1 MIATEHQPRALPL
14 YIRPGGGLEGSLLFL
29 TALVTTLV
37 IFGFCVLALGHGPIA
52 IYQTLYLGG
61 FGTWFSIQDTLIQA
75 APIMLTG
82 LCTALPARAG
92 ILVIGNEGALIIGGI
107 AAVLA
112 GVVLEGLSPWFGVP
126 LVAVAAAT
134 AGGLWIGAAGALR
147 HYRGVN
153 EVISTL
159 LMNYIAIAILLH
171 LVSGPIRDY
180 SRSLRQSSWSVPE
193 EFMLGSIP
201 GTMVHGGL
209 AIGVVVCL
217 IAFLLTRYSTFGFAT
232 DIMGGN
238 VRAARAVGLPIGRI
252 TLTACFLGGGAAGLA
267 GGIEIIAV
275 HGYASDS
282 LIVGYGY
289 AGILVAFAARFNPL
303 AVILIAILIG
313 GVSAAGG
320 LVERRF
326 GLPDAMTLVFQGI
339 LFLAVL
345 GSNTLVGQLGPWLN
359 KKVLGHAD

>member
-1 MIATEHQPRALPL
+1 MAAYGSNLVGRVL
-14 YIRPGGGLEGSLLFL
+14 IRPGSAMEGILLFL
-29 TALVTTLV
+29 
-37 IFGFCVLALGHGPIA
+37 LALGI
-52 IYQTLYLGG
+52 TLGLFGIFVAMLGHSPARIFYTQYVGG
-61 FGTWFSIQDTLIQA
+61 FGTWFSLQDTLIQA

-107 AAVLA
+107 AAVIL
-112 GVVLEGLSPWFGVP
+112 G
-126 LVAVAAAT
+126 VAVAGMPPAIGIILVTAGAAV
-134 AGGLWIGAAGALR
+134 AGGLWIGMAGALR
-147 HYRGVN
+147 YYRGVN
-153 EVISTL
+153 EVICTL
-159 LMNYIAIAILLH
+159 LLNYIAIALLLH

-180 SRSLRQSSWSVPE
+180 SRSLRPSSWSIPG

-201 GTMVHGGL
+201 GTMIHWGL
-209 AIGVVVCL
+209 AIGVVVCVL
-217 IAFLLTRYSTFGFAT
+217 AFIMTRYSTFGFST
-232 DIMGGN
+232 DVMGGN
-238 VRAARAVGLPIGRI
+238 VRAAQAVGLPVARI
-252 TLTACFLGGGAAGLA
+252 TLTVCFLGGAAAGLA
-267 GGIEIIAV
+267 GGIEIVAV

-282 LIVGYGY
+282 LVVGYGY

-313 GVSAAGG
+313 GVSASGG

-326 GLPDAMTLVFQGI
+326 GLPDATTLVFQGV

-359 KKVLGHAD
+359 KKVLRNGY

>member
-1 MIATEHQPRALPL
+1 MIATDYQSRTLPL
-14 YIRPGGGLEGSLLFL
+14 YIRPGGSVEGSLLFL
-29 TALVTTLV
+29 TALGTTLV
-37 IFGFCVLALGHGPIA
+37 IFGLLVLAMGHSPIA
-52 IYQTLYLGG
+52 IYQTQYLGG

-107 AAVLA
+107 AAVIA
-112 GVVLEGLSPWFGVP
+112 GVLFSELSPWLGIP
-126 LVAVAAAT
+126 LVALTAAT
-134 AGGLWIGAAGALR
+134 AGGFWIGIAGALR

-180 SRSLRQSSWSVPE
+180 SRSLRQSSWSVPS
-193 EFMLGSIP
+193 EFMLGTMP
-201 GTMVHGGL
+201 GTIVHWGL
-209 AIGVVVCL
+209 AIGIVVCL
-217 IAFLLTRYSTFGFAT
+217 TAYVMTRYSTFGFAT

-238 VRAARAVGLPIGRI
+238 VRAARAVGLPVGRI
-252 TLTACFLGGGAAGLA
+252 TLTACFHGGAAAGLA
-267 GGIEIIAV
+267 GGVEIIAV

-313 GVSAAGG
+313 GISAAGG

-339 LFLAVL
+339 LFLSVL